1 MVFCILAQRINN
13 SSCGYGRIC
22 LMGRELV
29 ILRCLDGRLIR
40 GFIDDFSAFNETVSF
55 LDESS
60 KGRKIRADE
69 LKAIFFVRTFEGR
82 KNYAEKKSY
91 RDPVS
96 LGKRVF
102 VKFNDSE
109 CMTGYL
115 EGDVPWEKGFFLEP
129 GKGPGFFLI
138 PVDNESNNIKV
149 FVVASSVRDV
159 TVMG

>member
-1 MVFCILAQRINN
+1 
-13 SSCGYGRIC
+13 
-22 LMGRELV
+22 MGREMV
-29 ILRCLDGRLIR
+29 ILRCLDGKLIR
-40 GFIDDFSAFNETVSF
+40 GYIDDFSALNEVVSF

-60 KGRKIRADE
+60 RSRKIRVNE
-69 LKAIFFVRTFEGR
+69 LKAIFFVRTFEG
-82 KNYAEKKSY
+82 KKSYAEKKTY
-91 RDPVS
+91 REPVS

-102 VKFNDSE
+102 VKFRDSE

-129 GKGPGFFLI
+129 SKGPGFFLI
-138 PVDNESNNIKV
+138 PVDSESNNIRV